1 MKSKASADSILRIR
15 KYCKPYVGNDL
26 PLWPEL
32 KIKTHKACFELKTC
46 LLCFKYMVAK
56 EYKYKAKHI
65 EDKTLPKYA
74 HVIREE
80 ALKW

>member
-1 MKSKASADSILRIR
+1 
-15 KYCKPYVGNDL
+15 
-26 PLWPEL
+26 
-32 KIKTHKACFELKTC
+32 
-46 LLCFKYMVAK
+46 MVAK